1 MIAVF
6 ALIRSIGNGQS
17 RTNYNI
23 TPLHDAA
30 AHSTSETVTAL
41 LKAGAD
47 SEARTEHD
55 ATPLHLAASL
65 GKAEAIIALLNAG
78 ANAKAIT
85 EEGKTAFDLAKD
97 NSRLTVNLN
106 GTEALQRLKNAAQ

>member
-30 AHSTSETVTAL
+30 AETVTAL

>member
-1 MIAVF
+1 MTEILLTLIAVIAVF

-30 AHSTSETVTAL
+30 AHGNAETVTAL
-41 LKAGAD
+41 LK
-47 SEARTEHD
+47 
-55 ATPLHLAASL
+55 
-65 GKAEAIIALLNAG
+65 AG